1 MYRIIYMQHV
11 EIELYSLFVLF
22 VCLFSFTF
30 LCSNILYPYLFII
43 IILKIIRSIL
53 SISIS
58 MKYSNI

>member
-11 EIELYSLFVLF
+11 EIELYSLFVF
-22 VCLFSFTF
+22 FSFTF
-30 LCSNILYPYLFII
+30 LCSNILYPYLFIKI
-43 IILKIIRSIL
+43 IKKIIRSIL

>member
-11 EIELYSLFVLF
+11 EIELYSLFV
-22 VCLFSFTF
+22 LFSFTF

-43 IILKIIRSIL
+43 IILKIIRSTL